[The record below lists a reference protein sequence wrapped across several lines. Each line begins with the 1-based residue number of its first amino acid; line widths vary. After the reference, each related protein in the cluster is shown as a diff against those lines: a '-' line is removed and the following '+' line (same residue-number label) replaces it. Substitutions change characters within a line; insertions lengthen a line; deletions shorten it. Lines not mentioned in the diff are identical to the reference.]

1 MADLL
6 VVGFDADDTLWHS
19 EDSFHAAEQAF
30 VDLMTPFVDPG
41 VDVKAALT
49 ATERT
54 NLGILG
60 YGVKAFGLSMM
71 ETASSIGVE
80 SLPSTVLAQLI
91 SITREM
97 LLEPVRLL
105 PGVAAV
111 LARVAADFRIVLI
124 TKGDLIHQTSK
135 IDRSGLAHHFER
147 IEIVMEKEPATYA
160 KIIAELGIDPAQFCM
175 VGNSVRSD
183 IVPVLSIGG
192 CAVHVPYP
200 LLWDLE
206 QAPLDHGHSF
216 AELAALSDLP
226 EWLQTTQ

>member
-1 MADLL
+1 MAGLV

-30 VDLMTPFVDPG
+30 VDLLTPYVDPG

-54 NLGILG
+54 NLSIFG
-60 YGVKAFGLSMM
+60 YGVKAFGLSMI
-71 ETASSIGVE
+71 ETASSLGVDP
-80 SLPSTVLAQLI
+80 LPASVISHLI
-91 SITREM
+91 SMTREM

-105 PGVAAV
+105 PGVARV
-111 LARVAADFRIVLI
+111 LSQVATQHRIVLI

-135 IDRSGLAHHFER
+135 IDRSGLGHYFEK
-147 IEIVMEKEPATYA
+147 IEIVMEKEPSTYA
-160 KIIAELGIDPAQFCM
+160 KIIADLGVEPAQFCM

-183 IVPVLSIGG
+183 ILPVLTLGG

-216 AELAALSDLP
+216 AELGALTDLP
-226 EWLQTTQ
+226 EWLQSAQ